1 MVPRRARQGCGA
13 DRSDGMHPTAQ
24 VMQVHDEII
33 LEARAE
39 GLPEVLGL
47 LEACLHSAAA
57 LTVPLKTKV
66 RCGPSWGAL
75 AVAHVP

>member
-1 MVPRRARQGCGA
+1 MGK
-13 DRSDGMHPTAQ
+13 AQ

-39 GLPEVLGL
+39 GLPEVLTRL
-47 LEACLHSAAA
+47 QACLHTAAA
-57 LTVPLKTKV
+57 LTVPLTTKV

-75 AVAHVP
+75 AAAHVA